1 MTGQRVA
8 RIVLGVAF
16 VLAVATSLA
25 AETAPPAP
33 PAGPLGVGPAG
44 GLAGEAQP
52 EWLRGVLTR
61 VNAAQRQL
69 NQALSRELR
78 RLRGGEVTS
87 AALAVAW
94 IVCLPFNP
102 SRYSEDQLR
111 PFAKVVGSSL
121 RGTPPVEPQTQ
132 GGGRPRQPQ

>member
-1 MTGQRVA
+1 MTRQRVA

-52 EWLRGVLTR
+52 E
-61 VNAAQRQL
+61 
-69 NQALSRELR
+69 
-78 RLRGGEVTS
+78 
-87 AALAVAW
+87 
-94 IVCLPFNP
+94 
-102 SRYSEDQLR
+102 
-111 PFAKVVGSSL
+111 
-121 RGTPPVEPQTQ
+121 
-132 GGGRPRQPQ
+132 